1 MKHLLATSIFLFLV
15 GHAIAQN
22 SQNGLS
28 GIWKGYIKSTERK
41 IPYELVISSND
52 GVFSGYSYTTFG
64 VKSNTVTMKKVLLTI
79 EGSRI
84 IVYDDSL
91 LYNTI
96 QKDLPRQIV
105 QVNTLELNGDLL
117 TGSFVTQPPPGFKT
131 AKGNVYLEK
140 QSDKEETR
148 LVAKLEEMELTDS
161 ISFLQKPVITA
172 KAIDNMEI
180 VKTETPQIDS
190 ASVATIDPGIAKIK
204 SKEIQLNKTE
214 EKSPLVNSKPAAIVV
229 VKQPI
234 AKPKPANPPVAAA
247 KPKPA
252 IIAEVKQPAAP
263 PAHKPIAKHNTTGPK
278 VDLSKRKIETID
290 ELVIESD
297 SLQISLYDNG
307 EVDGDTVSI
316 ILNGQAIVSR
326 QGLSASA
333 FRKTIYITPELGD
346 SIQLV
351 MYAEN
356 LGSLPPNSGL
366 LIVDYD
372 NRRKEIRF
380 SGDLSKNAAITLK
393 RKKK

>member
-1 MKHLLATSIFLFLV
+1 MQSPYIVFNEISFIKICRKLAKSDADLASIIKKYGLPPMWTRPNTFQTLILTIFEQQVSLAAAYAAFKKLKQKVGYVTPVKILQLTDEEMRNCYLTRQKMGYARGLATAV
-15 GHAIAQN
+15 
-22 SQNGLS
+22 
-28 GIWKGYIKSTERK
+28 IK
-41 IPYELVISSND
+41 
-52 GVFSGYSYTTFG
+52 
-64 VKSNTVTMKKVLLTI
+64 
-79 EGSRI
+79 
-84 IVYDDSL
+84 
-91 LYNTI
+91 
-96 QKDLPRQIV
+96 
-105 QVNTLELNGDLL
+105 
-117 TGSFVTQPPPGFKT
+117 
-131 AKGNVYLEK
+131 
-140 QSDKEETR
+140 
-148 LVAKLEEMELTDS
+148 
-161 ISFLQKPVITA
+161 
-172 KAIDNMEI
+172 
-180 VKTETPQIDS
+180 
-190 ASVATIDPGIAKIK
+190 
-204 SKEIQLNKTE
+204 KEIQLNKTE